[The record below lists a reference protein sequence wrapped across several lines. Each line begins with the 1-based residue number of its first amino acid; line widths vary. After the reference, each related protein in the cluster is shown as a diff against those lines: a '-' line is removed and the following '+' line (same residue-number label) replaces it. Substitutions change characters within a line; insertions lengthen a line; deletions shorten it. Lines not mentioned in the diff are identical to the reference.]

1 MISTFFKTLV
11 MMIVVKV
18 IMIMMNCLM
27 VLFANK
33 NVEALF
39 SQSKLLPGVLKWCL
53 HTQMHGYYIC
63 NDALNIMHFS
73 FW

>member
-11 MMIVVKV
+11 MMIMVKV

-33 NVEALF
+33 NV
-39 SQSKLLPGVLKWCL
+39 
-53 HTQMHGYYIC
+53 
-63 NDALNIMHFS
+63 
-73 FW
+73 